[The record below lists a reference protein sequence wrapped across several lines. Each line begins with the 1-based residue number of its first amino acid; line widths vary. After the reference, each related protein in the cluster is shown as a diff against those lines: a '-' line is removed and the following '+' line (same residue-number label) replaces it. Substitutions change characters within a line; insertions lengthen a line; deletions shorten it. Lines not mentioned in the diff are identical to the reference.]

1 MAKKWFGQKD
11 KNMRKVYVDI
21 KVRLIITAD
30 EGVDINNV
38 VNEMNTDFV
47 STTDGAE
54 IQDAEIT
61 ETEIIN
67 SK

>member
-1 MAKKWFGQKD
+1 
-11 KNMRKVYVDI
+11 MRKVYVDI